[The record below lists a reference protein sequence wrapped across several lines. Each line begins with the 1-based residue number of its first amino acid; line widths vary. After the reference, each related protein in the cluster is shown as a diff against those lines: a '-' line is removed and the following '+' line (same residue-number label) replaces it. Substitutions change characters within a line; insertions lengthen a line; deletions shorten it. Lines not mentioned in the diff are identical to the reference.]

1 MKKSTSII
9 IAIAIIFIA
18 AIIITYNGLVSKQ
31 EQVSKSWGQV
41 QATYQ
46 RRVDLIPNLVA
57 TVKGYAAHEKST
69 LLEVTQ
75 ARSVAYKSLNAGAPQ
90 NAEQLKQFMAS
101 QGALSQ
107 ALGKLMVVVERYP
120 DLKASQNFLALQNQ
134 LEGTENRITVARED
148 FNNATQTFNVAIRRF
163 PANIV
168 ANMFGN
174 FKETPYFKAQTNAAK
189 APTVSF

>member
-75 ARSVAYKSLNAGAPQ
+75 ADRKSV
-90 NAEQLKQFMAS
+90 
-101 QGALSQ
+101 
-107 ALGKLMVVVERYP
+107 V
-120 DLKASQNFLALQNQ
+120 
-134 LEGTENRITVARED
+134 
-148 FNNATQTFNVAIRRF
+148 
-163 PANIV
+163 
-168 ANMFGN
+168 
-174 FKETPYFKAQTNAAK
+174 
-189 APTVSF
+189 